1 MGATIAIRWV
11 KGWLCAVFAGLL
23 LLGATPTVHAG
34 TYAETKYP
42 IVLVHG
48 LFGFDSL
55 LGVDYFYGIP
65 GNLRANGAKVFVAE
79 VSAANSTEMRGEQ
92 LLAQVN
98 TVLALTGASK
108 VNLIGHSHGG
118 PTVRYVAGV
127 APGKVASVTSIGGVN
142 KGSRVADLLRHA
154 LPAGSFTEA
163 IVASTANALASV
175 ISALSGATAPQS
187 SVAALNSLST
197 TGAAAF
203 NQKFPQALPA
213 DCGHGAE
220 LVNGVRYFSWT
231 GVRRLTNVLDI
242 SDGPLGVLGLQHNG
256 QANDGLVSACSARLG
271 RSLGDYAQNHLDE
284 VNQVIGFTDL
294 FSVSPV
300 ALYREHANR
309 LKLLGL

>member
-1 MGATIAIRWV
+1 MSGLRACM
-11 KGWLCAVFAGLL
+11 CAVFAALL
-23 LLGATPTVHAG
+23 LFGASPATHAAG
-34 TYAETKYP
+34 YAETKYP

-79 VSAANSTEMRGEQ
+79 VSAANSTEVRGEQ

-98 TVLALTGASK
+98 TILALTGASK

-118 PTVRYVAGV
+118 PTIRYVAGV

-163 IVASTANALASV
+163 IVTSTANALAN
-175 ISALSGATAPQS
+175 IITALSGAQSPQS
-187 SVAALNSLST
+187 STAALNSLTT

-203 NQKFPQALPA
+203 NQKFPQGLPA
-213 DCGHGAE
+213 NCGNGAD
-220 LVNGVRYFSWT
+220 LVNGVRYFSWA

-242 SDGPLGVLGLQHNG
+242 SDGALGILGLQHNG
-256 QANDGLVSACSARLG
+256 QANDGLVTACSARLG
-271 RSLGDYAQNHLDE
+271 RSLGDYQQNHLDE
-284 VNQVIGFTDL
+284 VNQILGFTDI

-300 ALYREHANR
+300 TLYREHANR
-309 LKLLGL
+309 LKWLGL